1 MGVAQNIPTEETT
14 FPQFDEKGKL
24 KRVAVYTTSQLC
36 VRYGR
41 NYRTIRR
48 WQLNDK
54 NPFPLPLSGGHG
66 TEQIYLK
73 SAVID
78 WELKGGVNAR
88 PCSPVDADTQHQ
100 ESDQS

>member
-1 MGVAQNIPTEETT
+1 MGVAPSIPMNETM
-14 FPQFDEKGKL
+14 FPQFNEKGEVK
-24 KRVAVYTTSQLC
+24 KVAVFTTSQVC
-36 VRYGR
+36 ERYGR

-48 WQLNDK
+48 WQLNSN
-54 NPFPLPLSGGHG
+54 NPFPTPLSGGHG

-88 PCSPVDADTQHQ
+88 PCSQVDADTQHP

>member
-1 MGVAQNIPTEETT
+1 MGVAPSIPMNETMFT
-14 FPQFDEKGKL
+14 QFNEKGEQKT
-24 KRVAVYTTSQLC
+24 VAVYTTSQLC
-36 VRYGR
+36 ERYGR

-48 WQLNDK
+48 WQLNNT

-73 SAVID
+73 TAVAA
-78 WELKGGVNAR
+78 WELKGGAKAQ
-88 PCSPVDADTQHQ
+88 PCSPLAVDEQHQ